1 MASAAGFSGAKSSC
15 LLPPR
20 SVLPPL
26 CVLEA
31 GAALQE
37 LERGVE
43 CESSATA
50 SQALSRSLG
59 DGSFSGTHPGGRR
72 G

>member
-1 MASAAGFSGAKSSC
+1 MVSAPGFSGAKSSC

-20 SVLPPL
+20 SVLAPL
-26 CVLEA
+26 CLLEA

-37 LERGVE
+37 LEHAVE

-50 SQALSRSLG
+50 SQALSRSFG